1 MDLAA
6 RQYARKILLIHLGVL
21 LGVLL
26 IVAVAARE
34 VYYQTRLQSLR
45 QAERRQEL
53 LAWQAGRGIE
63 NYYDSI
69 IGTLDLIQ
77 RGEGEQANTLARIF
91 GDRLAGRTPLR
102 LASVFWSQLNDRV
115 SHVFGVTPVNNK
127 VTDVF
132 PPDQTAQAQ
141 LVAKTAADWLRNVD
155 DVAISP
161 IYQFGNEWAHLVAV
175 PAFGDGPRNRPSP
188 PGAPG
193 SRTQRRPPLQPQ
205 VQPSTEERTLLIAVV
220 PADRVQ
226 SKFLSSAGKD
236 GLVSARL
243 IDATGLAVA
252 SSLDEPPGVN
262 LARDAADPALAKI
275 IRDYV
280 PTARRGSES
289 IDRSATVNARKVPP
303 RLVSVEP
310 VEILGQRWALVIA
323 SPLSEVDALVNSVF
337 RRALFWTL
345 FLVIAVTATLLSTAT
360 HMIRGRLRLERM
372 QSDMLNRELSQ
383 ARQIQ
388 LAWLPDAKVNKLPS
402 VDLAAVNKPAS
413 HISGDFY
420 DWFELPDGKTVVTIG
435 DVTGHGMGA
444 AFLMAT
450 TQLLIRTTMPRV
462 KDPGRCLDEVNRQ
475 LCSQVFN
482 GQFVTALI
490 LVIDREERTLD
501 LATAGHFAPL
511 LSDGASPMLPLDVSG
526 ELVLGIDPTSAYST
540 ERFDLPDHYALLLYT
555 DGVLDARAANGD
567 RFKLDRLLE
576 TVSEPSPTAQ
586 AIVQS
591 IVEHVVEFQ
600 GTAAMSDDL
609 TLVAIHAPPT
619 SRSSPTPA
627 REAVAV

>member
-6 RQYARKILLIHLGVL
+6 RQYARKILLIHLAVL

-34 VYYQTRLQSLR
+34 VYDQTRHQSLH

-63 NYYDSI
+63 NYYASI
-69 IGTLDLIQ
+69 DNTLDLIQ
-77 RGEGEQANTLARIF
+77 RGEGDQANALARLF
-91 GDRLAGRTPLR
+91 GDRFGRTPLR

-115 SHVFGVTPVNNK
+115 SHVFGVTPANNK

-132 PPDQTAQAQ
+132 PAETTGQAQ
-141 LVAKTAADWLRNVD
+141 LVARTAADWLRNVE
-155 DVAISP
+155 DVSISP
-161 IYQFGNEWAHLVAV
+161 LYQFGDEWAHLVAV
-175 PAFGDGPRNRPSP
+175 PAFGDGPRGRPSP
-188 PGAPG
+188 PGAPNP
-193 SRTQRRPPLQPQ
+193 RTQRRPPPPPQ
-205 VQPSTEERTLLIAVV
+205 AQPSTEERTLLVAVV
-220 PADRVQ
+220 PARRVEDR
-226 SKFLSSAGKD
+226 FLSNARKD
-236 GLVSARL
+236 GLLGARL
-243 IDATGLAVA
+243 IDAAGISVA
-252 SSLDEPPGVN
+252 SSFDEPPGVN
-262 LARDAADPALAKI
+262 VLRDNLDPALAKI
-275 IRDYV
+275 VSTYV
-280 PTARRGSES
+280 PAARRGTET
-289 IDRSATVNARKVPP
+289 IDRPVTVNGNRVAP

-323 SPLSEVDALVNSVF
+323 SPLSEVDALVDSVF

-345 FLVIAVTATLLSTAT
+345 FLVVAVTATLLSTAT

-388 LAWLPDAKVNKLPS
+388 LAWLPDAKINKLPS

-475 LCSQVFN
+475 LCTQVFN

-511 LSDGASPMLPLDVSG
+511 LSDGASPMRPLDVSG
-526 ELVLGIDPTSAYST
+526 ELVLGVDPTSAYPT
-540 ERFDLPDHYALLLYT
+540 ERFDLPDNYALLLYT
-555 DGVLDARAANGD
+555 DGVIDARAANGD
-567 RFKLDRLLE
+567 RFKLTRLLE
-576 TVSEPSPTAQ
+576 TVREPSPTAQ

-619 SRSSPTPA
+619 SRSSPAPA